1 MATLESS
8 FKNMLLSLGG
18 ISLFAALALGSVYTV
33 TKEPIQASKTAKQQ
47 NAINEVIPGFK
58 RLDAPEKV
66 AVSNG
71 DSIAVFRAYDAQ
83 DKFMGAAV
91 ESVSHQGFSGDIK
104 IMIGFDAQGNII
116 NYSVLE
122 QKETPGLGTKMVD
135 WFKTEKGNQNIKG
148 KNPATNKLTVTKDG
162 GEVDAITAATISS
175 RAFLNAV
182 SVAYEA
188 YSKNSG
194 GPQADGSSGATAKSK
209 TEEEAVVATIE

>member
-1 MATLESS
+1 MAKLESS
-8 FKNMLLSLGG
+8 FKNMLLSLSG

-33 TKEPIQASKTAKQQ
+33 TKEPIEASKTAKQQ

-66 AVSNG
+66 AVNTG
-71 DSIAVFRAYDAQ
+71 DSISVFRAYDAQ
-83 DKFMGAAV
+83 DNFMGAAV
-91 ESVSHQGFSGDIK
+91 ESISHQGFSGDIK
-104 IMIGFDAQGNII
+104 LMVGFDADGNII

-135 WFKTEKGNQNIKG
+135 WFKTDKGNQNIQG
-148 KNPATNKLTVTKDG
+148 KNPVTNNLTVNKDG

-175 RAFLNAV
+175 RAFLDAI

-194 GPQADGSSGATAKSK
+194 APQADGTTGATAKSE
-209 TEEEAVVATIE
+209 TEDETTVAIK